1 MQDEG
6 EICEAVPTGKRPQAA
21 LLTFTMKKR
30 TGTKFFCSL
39 FAFFGPLSKT
49 TLLDSRNSRHAVR
62 QKQARITG
70 E

>member
-1 MQDEG
+1 MHDEN

-30 TGTKFFCSL
+30 TGTKFFVHFLPFS
-39 FAFFGPLSKT
+39 GS
-49 TLLDSRNSRHAVR
+49 
-62 QKQARITG
+62 